1 MHPQRRRFSEKEDL
15 GEDWWK
21 GRGHFPHHRM
31 RHSSKRRFLWI
42 RFIGFFLFLALPLLM
57 AGAFLGA
64 LFRSG
69 DFTFDGSHMPLPMI
83 FSHNPGIFVPLFFCG
98 IPILILTTLGYFG
111 SRAFKKMGT
120 PLADVMAAA
129 DAVADGDLS
138 VRVTERGPGEIRRL
152 SVSFNRMVDELARA
166 DKQRRNMTADVAH
179 ELRTP
184 LHILRGNLEGLLDGV
199 YEATTEQIESMLDE
213 TRLLSRLVDDLQTIS
228 LAEGGQLYLKL
239 EDVNI
244 AELLEDVR
252 TSFLGQADD
261 ANVELIVDV
270 EDDELSITADA
281 GRLDQVLGNLVGNA
295 LRHTPAE
302 ACIRLEAESSPMAL
316 RLRIRDEGA
325 GIPPEAIPYIFDR
338 FYRGDKA
345 RLRKE
350 GSGSGLGLAIARQ
363 LIQLHGGTIKVESE
377 LGNGTT
383 FIIDLPR

>member
-15 GEDWWK
+15 EEDWWK

-69 DFTFDGSHMPLPMI
+69 EFTFDGSHMPLPMI